1 MISKDLLSKKYQ
13 IGQCFETCGESY
25 VENDKVIMI
34 SMRKLSKLFG
44 ATSTEEEKKLF
55 GTRVIVVWR
64 FNSVEY

>member
-1 MISKDLLSKKYQ
+1 
-13 IGQCFETCGESY
+13 
-25 VENDKVIMI
+25 
-34 SMRKLSKLFG
+34 MRKLSKLFG